1 MAKDIKKV
9 EDLQQATDILT
20 KRLREEEDRHPAFV
34 GRYAA
39 CRITWKDN
47 GGTEDVIVKLSGDY
61 ENHEDDPD
69 DNHIFYYVDSLRGLA
84 SLTLND
90 GIEDFIVDID
100 SINFLEKL

>member
-1 MAKDIKKV
+1 M
-9 EDLQQATDILT
+9 
-20 KRLREEEDRHPAFV
+20 
-34 GRYAA
+34 
-39 CRITWKDN
+39 
-47 GGTEDVIVKLSGDY
+47 IVKLLSDY

-69 DNHIFYYVDSLRGLA
+69 DDHIFYYVDSLRDLA